1 MKKKVLSL
9 CMAAALVLG
18 SGTAAMAADTLES
31 NGDTAIYEVKG
42 KYEKMA
48 EPAKVYKV
56 DVQWGSMEFTYK
68 DGDTHRTW
76 DPKTHEYADTIN
88 VGQWTNKPDA
98 NKVTITNSSNAA
110 VTASIKVKMG
120 TDSAGITAK
129 PAAES
134 LNLGDASIGA
144 DTTTPGTAIKAST
157 TISLEG
163 ELTNKKADKQVIGN
177 VVVTIF
183 DSVQP

>member
-18 SGTAAMAADTLES
+18 SGTAAMAETLTSEGAS
-31 NGDTAIYEVKG
+31 TSKNVTG

-48 EPAKVYKV
+48 KPAKVYKV

-76 DPKTHEYADTIN
+76 DPKTHEYRDTIN
-88 VGQWTNKPDA
+88 AGQWTNKPDA

-110 VTASIKVKMG
+110 VTASIKVEMG
-120 TDSAGITAK
+120 IDSAGITAK

-144 DTTTPGTAIKAST
+144 DTATPGTAIKAST

>member
-1 MKKKVLSL
+1 
-9 CMAAALVLG
+9 MAAALVLG
-18 SGTAAMAADTLES
+18 SGTAAMAANTLES
-31 NGDTAIYEVKG
+31 NGGTAIHEVKG

-48 EPAKVYKV
+48 KPAKVYKV

-76 DPKTHEYADTIN
+76 DPKTHKYADTIN
-88 VGQWTNKPDA
+88 AGQWTNKPDA

-110 VTASIKVKMG
+110 VTASIKVK
-120 TDSAGITAK
+120 

-144 DTTTPGTAIKAST
+144 DTITPGTAIKAST